1 MARSSKQPDPRAL
14 VAGAVA
20 AGAAAAAGTAARVRA
35 RRRKELRRYRLGED
49 EPVPDGIRRIADG
62 QLDLIASELDR
73 SKNGSH
79 EEAVHESRKA
89 FKRLRALVRLA
100 RDQLGREVRRREN
113 AAFRDAGRKLSGV
126 RDAKVLVETL
136 DDLVERNRD
145 HLAPE
150 AFRRLRAALVEGRPS
165 GDSSEDVLTAVHSAR
180 ARVETWPLGDDGSTR
195 MLEPGFERIYRRGR
209 RAYRTAK
216 DDATSEHLHEL
227 RKRTKDLWHAAQV
240 LRPAAP
246 KRLRKLGRAAHKL
259 ADVLGDD
266 HDLATLLEA
275 SREHAATLGP
285 AERER
290 LTELVERRRAKL
302 QLKAL
307 KRARKLYSPKPRKL
321 ARIVR

>member
-35 RRRKELRRYRLGED
+35 RRRKDLRRYRLGED
-49 EPVPDGIRRIADG
+49 EPVPDGIRRIAHG
-62 QLDLIASELDR
+62 QLDLVASELDR
-73 SKNGSH
+73 SENGGRDD
-79 EEAVHESRKA
+79 AVHESRKA

-100 RDQLGREVRRREN
+100 RDQLGPEVRRREN
-113 AAFRDAGRKLSGV
+113 AAFRDAGRKLSGA
-126 RDAKVLVETL
+126 RDARVLVETL

-145 HLAPE
+145 RLAPE
-150 AFRRLRAALVEGRPS
+150 AFRRLRAALVEDRATGES
-165 GDSSEDVLTAVHSAR
+165 TEDVLAAAHAAQ
-180 ARVETWPLGDDGSTR
+180 ARVQAWPLAGDGSTQ

-209 RAYRTAK
+209 RAYRTVK
-216 DDATSEHLHEL
+216 GDPTSEHLHEL

-246 KRLRKLGRAAHKL
+246 KRLRKLGRAAHEL

-275 SREHAATLGP
+275 SREHAATLAP
-285 AERER
+285 PEQELLA
-290 LTELVERRRAKL
+290 ELVERRRAKL
-302 QLKAL
+302 QRKAL

-321 ARIVR
+321 ARVVR